1 MKALKYDR
9 LNSILFVLF
18 VFLFSSN
25 LIAQIWTEEQ
35 LRLANTAKDADIT
48 QVEKD
53 AILYINL
60 ARLYPKLFLTI
71 EVENYF
77 GTERFVDYVKNSPY
91 KKSLIKT
98 LTSMKALDALM
109 FDIKLNEDAKCFSK
123 ESGEKGIVGH
133 TRKICKEGNYA
144 ECCSYGM
151 TTGKDIAMSWLID
164 FNTQSLGH
172 RKICLN
178 PKYSKI
184 GLSVHDHKKWEI
196 CAVAEFI

>member
-1 MKALKYDR
+1 MKNYIFG
-9 LNSILFVLF
+9 ILIMFVT
-18 VFLFSSN
+18 SS
-25 LIAQIWTEEQ
+25 LVAQTWTEKQ
-35 LRLANTAKDADIT
+35 LKLANTAIDADIT

-91 KKSLIKT
+91 KKSLMKT
-98 LTSMKALDALM
+98 LTSMKAVDALV
-109 FDIKLNEDAKCFSK
+109 FDIDLNEDAKCFSK

-133 TRKICKEGNYA
+133 ARKICKEGNYA

-172 RKICLN
+172 RKICLD

-196 CAVAEFI
+196 CAVAEII